1 MNNNNMGVI
10 GNSQGAVMGQGP
22 SNNGFV
28 ANTANID

>member
-1 MNNNNMGVI
+1 MTNNI
-10 GNSQGAVMGQGP
+10 GSIGTANGTAIGPGP